1 MKKIVLA
8 GGCFWGVEAYF
19 KRVKGI
25 VTTRSGYANGKTEVI
40 TYKEVCTGKTGH
52 VEACYLEYN
61 ENILPLRMI
70 LNHLFRVIDPTSLNK
85 QGGDV
90 GTQYRT
96 GIYYLDIEDRG
107 RIEQYIKDQETSYL
121 KPIVVEVEKLDTF
134 YNAEELHQ
142 EYLEKNPSGYCHINF
157 SVLKDD
163 ERQDPIR

>member
-1 MKKIVLA
+1 MKEIALA

-25 VTTRSGYANGKTEVI
+25 TATKSGYANGTTKDI
-40 TYKEVCTGKTGH
+40 NYKELCTGKTGY
-52 VEACYLEYN
+52 VEACILTYD

-85 QGGDV
+85 QGGDI

-96 GIYYLDIEDRG
+96 GIYYINQIDKNEIENYIEDQRG
-107 RIEQYIKDQETSYL
+107 SYS
-121 KPIVVEVEKLDTF
+121 KPIVVEVGPLDKF
-134 YNAEELHQ
+134 YNAEEVHQ

-163 ERQDPIR
+163 ERQKPI